1 MVTGPQFGIIT
12 FKLGRTI
19 NNTRES
25 DNSTVSATNP
35 LPISP
40 PLPGPTTNAK
50 IPEIRLLLICQAEG
64 LQSRYSELSTEDSGL
79 TAQGWEQTNLLASWI
94 ATHEKID
101 VLISAP
107 QLRSRLT
114 AQRLG
119 QVLGKAVMIS
129 RDLPYHARVGVRNTK
144 TATDQH
150 YLFAPLHHQE
160 QFEDDAKYAAF
171 CEQLLEAVQKIIHEQ
186 WGKTIVLVLDGNAI
200 STLLRYFCQAPTVA
214 FSINHTSI
222 SEVDWH
228 AGEWC
233 IVYTNRLEHNL
244 APALAMTSIANQ
256 VTDVTIAESK
266 DEDLVQVLKVYNRV
280 LTADVDLQDQTREQR
295 MRHLLKFANL
305 PKNLRVMD
313 LGTGTGRLAMLLAE
327 DGASEVVG
335 VDISPAMLEVAEYLR
350 LSSASPATDRVSFRL
365 AAAQRMP
372 FRSESFDAIVCR
384 LVLNHAH
391 KPEYILQELV
401 RLLKPGGVLIL
412 AELLG
417 ADDSVKRATQNTI
430 EARRNPSHVAALSA
444 EQYRKL
450 VTNARLTIEAE
461 TVAVYEQDLEEW
473 LTDLQS
479 NPATRSVVREMMEAG
494 LETDAAGLKVRRHS
508 GKLVFDRRLI
518 YLKAVKPVTTNQ

>member
-1 MVTGPQFGIIT
+1 M
-12 FKLGRTI
+12 I

-25 DNSTVSATNP
+25 DNPTVSATNL

-40 PLPGPTTNAK
+40 PSHGLTTNAK
-50 IPEIRLLLICQAEG
+50 TPEIRLLLICQAEG

-79 TAQGWEQTNLLASWI
+79 TAQGWEQTNLLASWMV
-94 ATHEKID
+94 THEKID

-119 QVLGKAVMIS
+119 QVLGKSVVVS

-144 TATDQH
+144 ATTEQH
-150 YLFAPLHHQE
+150 YLFAPLHQQE
-160 QFEDDAKYAAF
+160 QFQDSTSYATF
-171 CEQLLEAVQKIIHEQ
+171 CQTLIDTVQKIVHEQ
-186 WGKTIVLVLDGNAI
+186 WGKTVVLVLDGNAI
-200 STLLRYFCQAPTVA
+200 STLLCHFCQAKSVA
-214 FSINHTSI
+214 FSVNHTSI

-244 APALAMTSIANQ
+244 APALALPATTNQ
-256 VTDVTIAESK
+256 GADVTVTDSK

-280 LTADVDLQDQTREQR
+280 LTADVDLHDQTREQR
-295 MRHLLKFANL
+295 IRHLLKFANL

-327 DGASEVVG
+327 EGASEVVG

-350 LSSASPATDRVSFRL
+350 LSSASPAADRVSFRL

-372 FRSESFDAIVCR
+372 FRGESFDAIVCR
-384 LVLNHAH
+384 LVLNHTH
-391 KPEYILQELV
+391 KPEHILQELV

-417 ADDSVKRATQNTI
+417 ADDPVKRATQNTI

-444 EQYRKL
+444 DQYRKL
-450 VTNARLTIEAE
+450 VTGARLTIEAE
-461 TVAVYEQDLEEW
+461 TVAVDEQDLEEW

-518 YLKAVKPVTTNQ
+518 YIKAVKPATTGQ

>member
-1 MVTGPQFGIIT
+1 M
-12 FKLGRTI
+12 I

-25 DNSTVSATNP
+25 DNPTVSATNL

-40 PLPGPTTNAK
+40 PSHGPATNTK
-50 IPEIRLLLICQAEG
+50 TPEIRLLLICQAEG

-79 TAQGWEQTNLLASWI
+79 TAQGWEQTNLLASWMM
-94 ATHEKID
+94 THEKID
-101 VLISAP
+101 LLISAP

-119 QVLGKAVMIS
+119 QVLGKSVVVS

-144 TATDQH
+144 ATSEQH
-150 YLFAPLHHQE
+150 YLFAPLHQQE
-160 QFEDDAKYAAF
+160 QFQDSSSYATF
-171 CEQLLEAVQKIIHEQ
+171 CQTLIDTVQKIVHEQ
-186 WGKTIVLVLDGNAI
+186 WGKTVVLILDGNAI
-200 STLLRYFCQAPTVA
+200 STLLRHFCQTKNIA
-214 FSINHTSI
+214 FSVNHTSI

-244 APALAMTSIANQ
+244 APALALPPTTAQ
-256 VTDVTIAESK
+256 GADVTVTESK

-280 LTADVDLQDQTREQR
+280 LTADVDLHDQTREQR
-295 MRHLLKFANL
+295 IRHLLKFANL

-327 DGASEVVG
+327 EGASEVVG

-350 LSSASPATDRVSFRL
+350 LSSASPAADRVSFRL

-372 FRSESFDAIVCR
+372 FRGESFDAIVCR
-384 LVLNHAH
+384 LVLNHTH
-391 KPEYILQELV
+391 KPEHILQELV
-401 RLLKPGGVLIL
+401 RLLKPGGMLIL

-417 ADDSVKRATQNTI
+417 ADDPVKRATQNTI

-444 EQYRKL
+444 DQYRKL
-450 VTNARLTIEAE
+450 VTGARLTIEAE
-461 TVAVYEQDLEEW
+461 TVAVDEQDLEEW

-518 YLKAVKPVTTNQ
+518 YIKAVKSATTSQ

>member
-1 MVTGPQFGIIT
+1 M
-12 FKLGRTI
+12 I
-19 NNTRES
+19 NKTRES
-25 DNSTVSATNP
+25 DNPTVSATNP

-40 PLPGPTTNAK
+40 PSHVSTTNAK
-50 IPEIRLLLICQAEG
+50 TPDIRLLLICQAEG

-79 TAQGWEQTNLLASWI
+79 TAQGWEQTNLLAAWLV
-94 ATHEKID
+94 THEKID

-119 QVLGKAVMIS
+119 QVLGKSVIVS

-144 TATDQH
+144 TTSEQH
-150 YLFAPLHHQE
+150 YLFAPLHQQE
-160 QFEDDAKYAAF
+160 QFQDEAKYATF
-171 CEQLLEAVQKIIHEQ
+171 CQNLLDAVQKIVHEQ
-186 WGKTIVLVLDGNAI
+186 WGKSVVLVLDGNAV
-200 STLLRYFCQAPTVA
+200 STLLRYFCQAKNVA

-233 IVYTNRLEHNL
+233 IIYTNRLEHNL
-244 APALAMTSIANQ
+244 APALALPATTNPVA
-256 VTDVTIAESK
+256 DVTVTESK
-266 DEDLVQVLKVYNRV
+266 DENLAQVLKVYNRV
-280 LTADVDLQDQTREQR
+280 LTADVDLHEQTREQR

-327 DGASEVVG
+327 EGASEVVG

-350 LSSASPATDRVSFRL
+350 LSSASPAADRVSFRL

-372 FRSESFDAIVCR
+372 FRGESFDAIVCR
-384 LVLNHAH
+384 LVLNHTH
-391 KPEYILQELV
+391 KPEHILQELV
-401 RLLKPGGVLIL
+401 RLLKPGGALIL

-518 YLKAVKPVTTNQ
+518 YIRAVKPAAAV